1 MRQVINVNDIM
12 VFFNKKERQSYKMI
26 AEMKKSYN
34 KEAHQPITIK
44 EFADYYNIPQET
56 ITTVMQDNDLLKT
69 QQKEEKQQQKLQQKD
84 LKKEAD
90 RREEATKKQQQLER
104 LESKEKQLP
113 RFTNKY

>member
-1 MRQVINVNDIM
+1 MRQLINVNDIM

-26 AEMKKSYN
+26 AEMKRSYN
-34 KEAHQPITIK
+34 KETHQPITIK

-56 ITTVMQDNDLLKT
+56 ITTVMQDNDVLKT
-69 QQKEEKQQQKLQQKD
+69 QQKEETKQQKQ

-113 RFTNKY
+113 RFTKKY

>member
-56 ITTVMQDNDLLKT
+56 ITTVMQANDLIKT
-69 QQKEEKQQQKLQQKD
+69 QQKEDKKLKLDLAKEANSRVEEAKKLQ
-84 LKKEAD
+84 L
-90 RREEATKKQQQLER
+90 LEK
-104 LESKEKQLP
+104 LAVKEKETP
-113 RFTNKY
+113 RFTFNKS

>member
-56 ITTVMQDNDLLKT
+56 ITAVMQDNDLLKT
-69 QQKEEKQQQKLQQKD
+69 QQKEEKQQQKQ